1 MNCINFQTAT
11 NMGFFKKIG
20 KVAKRRLKFKNL
32 IKYANPLN
40 TLNPKFHIKEM
51 KDNFRDIKTLTKG
64 H

>member
-1 MNCINFQTAT
+1 
-11 NMGFFKKIG
+11 MGFFKKIG